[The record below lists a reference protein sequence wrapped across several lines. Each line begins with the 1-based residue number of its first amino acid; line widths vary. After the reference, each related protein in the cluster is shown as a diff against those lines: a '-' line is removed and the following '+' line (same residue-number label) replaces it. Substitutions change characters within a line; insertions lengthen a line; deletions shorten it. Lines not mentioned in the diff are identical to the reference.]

1 MTSGKKPKGGGGA
14 GGKPDKPFFRPF
26 EVIAKPKQASAATP
40 KGTAGAGKAAQAEAS
55 AGAKTQAG
63 AKTEKP
69 AVVEKPALSVSDE
82 ISFHQLMYGV
92 SPLDKS
98 RGQRVPTTVDKLP
111 EPRLRELV
119 DAAAE
124 ADARAR
130 DQLRALVEGAEER
143 FEVIDDGEHL
153 EGRRAD
159 TPGKLF
165 RSLRRGELTIDAR
178 LDLHGLSLEEARA
191 SVDQFLRVSRA
202 RGERVGLI
210 IHGRGAHS
218 PGGLAVLRGE
228 IAAWLSQGP
237 ASACVEGFCTA
248 VRDDGGE
255 GALYILLRR

>member
-1 MTSGKKPKGGGGA
+1 MTKKSKTSGPATPKAEKP
-14 GGKPDKPFFRPF
+14 KPFFRPF
-26 EVIAKPKQASAATP
+26 EVIAKPKPAAASAA
-40 KGTAGAGKAAQAEAS
+40 KGGKPAAKAASAEPPPSRPSRPLPEAPTLS
-55 AGAKTQAG
+55 
-63 AKTEKP
+63 P
-69 AVVEKPALSVSDE
+69 ADE
-82 ISFHQLMYGV
+82 VSFHQLMYGV
-92 SPLDKS
+92 SPLDKT

-124 ADARAR
+124 SDEKARA
-130 DQLRALVEGAEER
+130 QLRALVDGAEER

-159 TPGKLF
+159 TSGKLF

-178 LDLHGLSLEEARA
+178 LDLHGLSIEEARA
-191 SVDQFLRVSRA
+191 AVDQFLRVSRA
-202 RGERVGLI
+202 RGERVGLV

-218 PGGLAVLRGE
+218 PGGFSVLRGE

>member
-1 MTSGKKPKGGGGA
+1 MKKSPPPSKA
-14 GGKPDKPFFRPF
+14 ADKAEKPFFRPF
-26 EVIAKPKQASAATP
+26 EAIKKPAKEKPPVAERGATKP
-40 KGTAGAGKAAQAEAS
+40 VAKGKAPVAPPPPAPPKLTAE
-55 AGAKTQAG
+55 
-63 AKTEKP
+63 E
-69 AVVEKPALSVSDE
+69 E

-92 SPLDKS
+92 APLDKS
-98 RGQRVPTTVDKLP
+98 KGGRIPTTAEKLP
-111 EPRLRELV
+111 EPRLREMV
-119 DAAAE
+119 DAAAQADE
-124 ADARAR
+124 AAREA
-130 DQLRALVEGAEER
+130 LRKLVHGAEEK

-178 LDLHGLSLEEARA
+178 CDLHGLPLEDARIA
-191 SVDQFLRVSRA
+191 VDHFLRTSRA

-210 IHGRGAHS
+210 IHGKGAHS

-237 ASACVEGFCTA
+237 ASACVDAFCTA
-248 VRDDGGE
+248 VRDDGGA

>member
-1 MTSGKKPKGGGGA
+1 VKKGKQAGPPKPSVDKE
-14 GGKPDKPFFRPF
+14 KPFFRPF
-26 EVIAKPKQASAATP
+26 EVIAKPKKAPVPPVAPQAARGASARPVATP
-40 KGTAGAGKAAQAEAS
+40 HLQPPTPSKLTAAE
-55 AGAKTQAG
+55 
-63 AKTEKP
+63 
-69 AVVEKPALSVSDE
+69 E

-92 SPLDKS
+92 APLDKS
-98 RGQRVPTTVDKLP
+98 KGGRIPTTSEKLP

-119 DAAAE
+119 DAATQ
-124 ADARAR
+124 ADDLARA
-130 DQLRALVEGAEER
+130 QLRALVHGAEEK

-178 LDLHGLSLEEARA
+178 CDLHGQPLEEARG
-191 SVDQFLRVSRA
+191 SVEHFLRTSRA

-210 IHGRGAHS
+210 IHGRGSHS
-218 PGGLAVLRGE
+218 PGGLGVLRGE

-237 ASACVEGFCTA
+237 ASACVDAFCTA
-248 VRDDGGE
+248 IRDDGGA

>member
-1 MTSGKKPKGGGGA
+1 MTKKSKTGAPAAGKPKVE
-14 GGKPDKPFFRPF
+14 KQKPFFRPF
-26 EVIAKPKQASAATP
+26 EVIAKPKPAAEAKSANPP
-40 KGTAGAGKAAQAEAS
+40 KGAKPPSTEPPASRPSRPLPEA
-55 AGAKTQAG
+55 
-63 AKTEKP
+63 
-69 AVVEKPALSVSDE
+69 PALSPADE
-82 ISFHQLMYGV
+82 VSFHQLMYGV

-111 EPRLRELV
+111 EPRLREFV

-124 ADARAR
+124 SDAKARA
-130 DQLRALVEGAEER
+130 QLRALVEGAEER

-159 TPGKLF
+159 TSGKLF

-178 LDLHGLSLEEARA
+178 LDLHGMALEDARVA
-191 SVDQFLRVSRA
+191 VDQFLRISRA
-202 RGERVGLI
+202 RGERVGLV